1 MSKSKKYKN
10 LNSTFGI
17 GVLCIILLAIFNIS
31 TIKKINPKIMFLN
44 ISKPV
49 SDFQN
54 ISQEEL
60 QNIDEKD
67 NSMQI
72 KENGL
77 KNELFDIQQSSPK
90 KFTNPDFPVDV
101 VYTWVNGSDPA
112 WIMKKDEAMKSHDLK
127 IAKRAQAG
135 RYIDI
140 GELKYSLRCV
150 EKFLPWVHKIYI
162 LTDNQFPCFLKKH
175 QSKIEIISHDKVISK
190 EFLPTFNSNNIDF
203 HLHLIPN
210 LTEHFIYLND
220 DVFIS
225 RPLQKYNFFNEEGK
239 PILPVARFNWI
250 NQRKSIEKMSLK
262 HWVKNDMGSV
272 QYNLITMHT
281 VDVFEKKYNFSVNF
295 KSRHGY
301 IPLTISIMNSIWRD
315 FNKDLKHLETH
326 TFRSF
331 QDIQLPTLLIQVG
344 IGLNYTSILHTSESV
359 RYLVMTSQF
368 TKNLKNFNSSE
379 YDSFCLNSGEKTSD
393 RMRIAAKNFLQ
404 ESYPEKSSFE
414 V

>member
-10 LNSTFGI
+10 RNAAFGI
-17 GVLCIILLAIFNIS
+17 GMLCIILLAIFNIS
-31 TIKKINPKIMFLN
+31 TIIKINPKLMFLN
-44 ISKPV
+44 ISKPD
-49 SDFQN
+49 SDFQD
-54 ISQEEL
+54 IDQEEL
-60 QNIDEKD
+60 QNINEKD
-67 NSMQI
+67 NSMQT
-72 KENGL
+72 KENDL
-77 KNELFDIQQSSPK
+77 KNELIDTQQTSPK
-90 KFTNPDFPVDV
+90 KISNQDFPVDV

-162 LTDNQFPCFLKKH
+162 LSDNQFPYFLKKH
-175 QSKIEIISHDKVISK
+175 QSKIEIISHDKVIPK
-190 EFLPTFNSNNIDF
+190 NFLPTFNSNNIDF

-239 PILPVARFNWI
+239 PILPVAKFNWI

-301 IPLTISIMNSIWRD
+301 IPLTISIMNSMWSN
-315 FNKDLKHLETH
+315 FNKDLRRLETH
-326 TFRSF
+326 TFRSY
-331 QDIQLPTLLIQVG
+331 QDIQLPTLLIQFG
-344 IGLNYTSILHTSESV
+344 IGLNYVSILHTSESV

-368 TKNLKNFNSSE
+368 TKNLKSFNFSE
-379 YDSFCLNSGEKTSD
+379 FDSFCLNSGEKTSD

-404 ESYPEKSSFE
+404 ESFPEKSSFE